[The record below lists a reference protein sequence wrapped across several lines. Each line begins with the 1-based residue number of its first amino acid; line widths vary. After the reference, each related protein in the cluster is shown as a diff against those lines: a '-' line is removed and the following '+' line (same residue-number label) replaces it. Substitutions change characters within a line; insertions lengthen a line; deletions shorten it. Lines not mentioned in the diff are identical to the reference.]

1 MKAEE
6 TRECLVNGEQ
16 VKPGTRNEEM
26 RNGKRWKWKTTE
38 IGNQMGDENFS
49 FISACPFCIQQHL
62 LERTSATRDSGEEV
76 EHMQQLNA
84 QKSIDHTECCG
95 CVTSHRTGR
104 AELVYGL
111 DKLVEQ
117 LF

>member
-76 EHMQQLNA
+76 QTIALCISLIHKEYYVWTVQSA
-84 QKSIDHTECCG
+84 A
-95 CVTSHRTGR
+95 V
-104 AELVYGL
+104 A
-111 DKLVEQ
+111 
-117 LF
+117 